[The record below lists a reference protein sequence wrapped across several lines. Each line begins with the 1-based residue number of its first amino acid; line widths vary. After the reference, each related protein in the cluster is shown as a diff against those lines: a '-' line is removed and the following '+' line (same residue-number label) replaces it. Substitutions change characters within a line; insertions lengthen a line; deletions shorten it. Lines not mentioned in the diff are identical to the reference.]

1 MKRSLL
7 TDILD
12 EAARTRPQ
20 GPSAALLR
28 HAWASLV
35 GPELAGATQP
45 TFYREGELHIRVAS
59 IAWFRALTGQRR
71 MLLGR
76 LNHRLPWPVERL
88 SFEVGDVR
96 PSPAKPPPAPP
107 RDAPVSSEP
116 VDDATE
122 AVIGH
127 LDPTLRAQL
136 RRIRRH
142 LLRERAEQ
150 D

>member
-35 GPELAGATQP
+35 GPEIAGATEP
-45 TFYREGELHIRVAS
+45 AFYREGTLHIRVAS
-59 IAWFRALTGQRR
+59 SAWMRALTGQRR
-71 MLLGR
+71 TLLGR
-76 LNHRLPWPVERL
+76 LNHRLPWPVQRL
-88 SFEVGDVR
+88 SFEVSDVR
-96 PSPAKPPPAPP
+96 PSPATPRPAPP
-107 RDAPVSSEP
+107 RGAPVSSEP

-122 AVIGH
+122 AVIGD
-127 LDPTLRAQL
+127 LDPTLRDQL

-142 LLRERAEQ
+142 LLRERA
-150 D
+150 DHD